1 MGDPNL
7 DRVLRLRSLRE
18 PGRGY
23 VWLAVCDKC
32 GHASGLP
39 VRLLLRRFGELY
51 PVEHAMFP
59 MRCAECGGQRV
70 SARLARLCDPGCGR
84 QRG

>member
-1 MGDPNL
+1 MGGPNP
-7 DRVLRLRSLRE
+7 DRMMRLRSLKT

-39 VRLLLRRFGELY
+39 VSLLLRRFGELY

-59 MRCAECGGQRV
+59 MRCSECGGERV